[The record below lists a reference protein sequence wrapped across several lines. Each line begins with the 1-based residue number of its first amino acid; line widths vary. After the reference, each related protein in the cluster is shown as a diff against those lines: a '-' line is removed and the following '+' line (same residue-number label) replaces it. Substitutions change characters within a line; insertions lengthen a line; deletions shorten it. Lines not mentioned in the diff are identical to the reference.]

1 MNQKPILRIRR
12 RKLIWQIFPA
22 FLLMILLSLGAAGI
36 YFSQVLQRFYLQETI
51 GNLSARGLL
60 LEDAI
65 EPLLVREDLA
75 AIQTLATRLG
85 RETETRITVVDTE
98 GRVLGDSDEQPSR
111 MDNHGGRPEISA
123 ALEGGIGHAVR
134 YSHTL
139 SRNMVYV
146 AVPIRHDG
154 VLVGSVRTSY
164 SARSID
170 ETLSGVRSRL
180 AFGGLGVALLAA
192 LISLS
197 ISRRISRPLVRMK
210 EGAERFAQG
219 ELDRRLPVEG
229 TEEIAG
235 LADALNQMAAQL
247 DERIQTVLRQRN
259 EQEAVLR
266 SMVEGV
272 LAVDAD
278 ERILRINN
286 AAGELLGVDP
296 RAAEGRMIHEVVRK
310 ADLQRFVARALA
322 GNRPVEGDVVLRGE
336 KGELYLQAHGSRLL
350 DSQGESIGALVV
362 LNDVTRLRRLE
373 NVRRDFVANVSHE
386 LKTPITAIRG
396 FVETLLDGA
405 IESKEDARRFL
416 EIIIRQSE
424 RLQSI
429 IEDLLSL
436 SRIEQESEKGGIEL
450 QEGPVR
456 AVLLSAIQACE
467 PTAQQKSVEL
477 QMVCDEALRSRLN
490 APLLE
495 QAVVNLID
503 NAVKYSPENSQVLVQ
518 ALPHDGQVVIEVRDQ
533 GRGIAREHLPRV
545 FERFYRVDKAR
556 SRKQGGTGLGL
567 AIVKHI
573 AQAHGGRVTVESEP
587 GAGSTFRLHLPH
599 SARK

>member
-1 MNQKPILRIRR
+1 MNKKGILHGGR
-12 RKLIWQIFPA
+12 RKLVWQIFPA

-36 YFSQVLQRFYLQETI
+36 YFSSVLQKFYLQETV
-51 GNLSARGLL
+51 GNLSARSIL

-65 EPLLVREDLA
+65 EPLLVREDFT
-75 AIQTLATRLG
+75 AIQNLVTRLG

-98 GRVLGDSDEQPSR
+98 GRVLGDSDEDPSR
-111 MDNHGGRPEISA
+111 MDNHGGRPEISV
-123 ALEGGIGHAVR
+123 ALDGGIGHAVR

-139 SRNMVYV
+139 NRNMVYV
-146 AVPIRHDG
+146 AVPIRHEG

-197 ISRRISRPLVRMK
+197 ISRRISRPLVKMK
-210 EGAERFAQG
+210 DGAERFAQG

-229 TEEIAG
+229 TEEVAG
-235 LADALNQMAAQL
+235 LAEALNQMAAQL

-278 ERILRINN
+278 ERILRINS

-296 RAAEGRMIHEVVRK
+296 RNAEGRMIHEVARK

-405 IESKEDARRFL
+405 IDSKEDARRFL

-450 QEGPVR
+450 QQGPVR

-467 PTAQQKSVEL
+467 PTAQQKSVSL
-477 QMVCDEALRSRLN
+477 QLVCDESLRSRLN

-503 NAVKYSPENSQVLVQ
+503 NAVKYSLENSQVLVQ
-518 ALPHDGQVVIEVRDQ
+518 ALSQDGQVVIEVRDQ

-573 AQAHGGRVTVESEP
+573 AQAHGGRVTVESVP
-587 GAGSTFRLHLPH
+587 GTGSIFRLHLPN
-599 SARK
+599 KN